1 MKACLQPVLS
11 RALCR
16 IIGFP
21 PFFWMFMEILF
32 LLIPISVV
40 LIVAAVCAFYW
51 AVRSRQFDDL
61 ESPGMIPL
69 LDDSEEERRQRE
81 DASQ

>member
-1 MKACLQPVLS
+1 MPSAGFVV
-11 RALCR
+11 RALPHNR
-16 IIGFP
+16 R
-21 PFFWMFMEILF
+21 PFVVFRAAMQILF

-69 LDDSEEERRQRE
+69 LDDSEEKRARQGRQGE
-81 DASQ
+81 

>member
-1 MKACLQPVLS
+1 
-11 RALCR
+11 
-16 IIGFP
+16 
-21 PFFWMFMEILF
+21 MEILF

-40 LIVAAVCAFYW
+40 LIGAAVFAFHW

-81 DASQ
+81 DESR